1 MTGRTASADPNAQ
14 NFPKRG
20 PLAKAYRKI
29 FIPTDGYVFVECDL
43 SQAELRIAAWMAND
57 AAMLK
62 VYRDGGDIHA
72 ATAAAVMGI
81 TLEQFDAL
89 PSEVKKAKR
98 QQAKADRKLRCTV
111 IHKRETSSVMRQIDN
126 RAEETVWDG
135 LGRHALFGRVV
146 DG

>member
-1 MTGRTASADPNAQ
+1 MAATGFDAQAVPIADVGGPTGFWKYIYEDRIHPSFLLHRTVTGRTASADPNAQ

-29 FIPTDGYVFVECDL
+29 FVPSDGYVFVECDL

-57 AAMLK
+57 PAMLRI
-62 VYRDGGDIHA
+62 YREGGDIHA

-81 TLEQFDAL
+81 TLEAFNAL

-98 QQAKADRKLRCTV
+98 QQAKAVFL
-111 IHKRETSSVMRQIDN
+111 
-126 RAEETVWDG
+126 
-135 LGRHALFGRVV
+135 
-146 DG
+146 

>member
-1 MTGRTASADPNAQ
+1 VAFRPQDGVPTGFWKYLHGDRIHPSFLLHRTVTGRTASADPNAQ

-29 FIPTDGYVFVECDL
+29 FIPSDGYVFVEVDL

-57 AAMLK
+57 PAMLK

-81 TLEQFDAL
+81 TLEAFFAL
-89 PSEVKKAKR
+89 PDDVKKAKR
-98 QQAKADRKLRCTV
+98 QQAKA
-111 IHKRETSSVMRQIDN
+111 
-126 RAEETVWDG
+126 
-135 LGRHALFGRVV
+135 
-146 DG
+146 